1 MPSAAS
7 GTALER
13 GLDGEHGRRSSIG
26 LLASPPAFK
35 GAGSGV
41 VVSCQPQSLPG
52 TCAPHL
58 NPAGELAKDIHN
70 VGKIANM
77 KAELI
82 TRFKS
87 VADDGGVTE
96 LVVWRVPQP
105 VSPSGHGY
113 KYRAVYVVDGV
124 RVIGFDNERG
134 KGDHCHLHGRELPYN
149 FTTVDALVEDFIAA
163 VDAARRT
170 P

>member
-1 MPSAAS
+1 MGS
-7 GTALER
+7 TVE
-13 GLDGEHGRRSSIG
+13 GLPLGSWPV
-26 LLASPPAFK
+26 PPAFK

-149 FTTVDALVEDFIAA
+149 FTTIDALVEDFIAA

>member
-1 MPSAAS
+1 M
-7 GTALER
+7 
-13 GLDGEHGRRSSIG
+13 
-26 LLASPPAFK
+26 
-35 GAGSGV
+35 
-41 VVSCQPQSLPG
+41 SCQPQSLPG

-149 FTTVDALVEDFIAA
+149 FTTIDALVEDFIAA